1 MVHSNA
7 RETLQSHAY
16 IADNFKMRVKQRR
29 NFFDLI
35 LYIDEHFEK
44 GTTDESV
51 HTGRAWP

>member
-16 IADNFKMRVKQRR
+16 IANNFKMRVKQRR

-44 GTTDESV
+44 GTADESV